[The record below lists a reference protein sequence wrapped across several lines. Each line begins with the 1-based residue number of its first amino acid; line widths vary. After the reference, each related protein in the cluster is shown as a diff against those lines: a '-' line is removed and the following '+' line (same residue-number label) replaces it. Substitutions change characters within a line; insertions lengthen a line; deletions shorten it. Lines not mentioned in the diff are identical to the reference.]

1 MSYDQGYWHTDSCA
15 EKNLDEQY
23 AGTHIAVYLKWC
35 LEKGFLSRDLLISD
49 ADALAAVRDG
59 RMSMSEYFEKHLDWK
74 FGEWNLNEEGNAFT
88 KSYYSKYLEEVSDE
102 IPSAVLGPESNVE
115 FLKLYALLDD
125 RLSQFQEFG
134 LQAILKS
141 KAKPWW
147 KIW

>member
-15 EKNLDEQY
+15 EKRLDEQY

-35 LEKGFLSRDLLISD
+35 LDKGFLSKDLLMSD

-59 RMSMSEYFEKHLDWK
+59 RMSMSEYFENHLDWK

-88 KSYYSKYLEEVSDE
+88 KSYYSRYLEEVSDE
-102 IPSAVLGPESNVE
+102 VPGAVLGPESQVE
-115 FLKLYALLDD
+115 FQKLYALLDD
-125 RLSQFQEFG
+125 RLRRFQEFEA
-134 LQAILKS
+134 QSFHPS

-147 KIW
+147 KFW

>member
-35 LEKGFLSRDLLISD
+35 IEKNFLSQDILMSD
-49 ADALAAVRDG
+49 AEPLAAVRDG
-59 RMSMSEYFEKHLDWK
+59 RMSTSEYFEKHLDWK

-88 KSYYSKYLEEVSDE
+88 KSYYDQYLEDISAEV
-102 IPSAVLGPESNVE
+102 PSAVLGPESNVD
-115 FLKLYALLDD
+115 FSKLYALLDD
-125 RLSQFQEFG
+125 RLKQFQESGAQTFD
-134 LQAILKS
+134 KS

-147 KIW
+147 KFW